1 MSCAQAMPGPVDVET
16 QAQEPAPPR
25 RINLEPEQV
34 ERGLTQLVLA
44 VIELLRQLMEKQ
56 ALRRIESGSLGP
68 EQEER
73 LATTLMRL
81 EQRMDE
87 LKAHFQIDSLDID
100 LGPLGN
106 LLDGER

>member
-1 MSCAQAMPGPVDVET
+1 MAGAQPRPREQDPAP
-16 QAQEPAPPR
+16 QAQPAAPPPR
-25 RINLEPEQV
+25 RINMDPERV

-56 ALRRIESGSLGP
+56 ALRRIESGSLSP
-68 EQEER
+68 EQMER
-73 LATTLMRL
+73 LGTTLMRL

-87 LKAHFQIDSLDID
+87 LKAHFQIDNLDID

-106 LLDGER
+106 LLDE